1 MKNAVSE
8 DGKHWRNVGDSLLP
22 SKDGI
27 HFEPCCE
34 FPNRAAGI
42 YVLADIEEQKEISNY
57 WGIGVKTHD
66 THKKDIY
73 IGLDLVMF
81 WGGSER

>member
-8 DGKHWRNVGDSLLP
+8 DGKHWCNVGDSLLP

-66 THKKDIY
+66 THKKRYLYRFGFGDVL
-73 IGLDLVMF
+73 G
-81 WGGSER
+81 WQ